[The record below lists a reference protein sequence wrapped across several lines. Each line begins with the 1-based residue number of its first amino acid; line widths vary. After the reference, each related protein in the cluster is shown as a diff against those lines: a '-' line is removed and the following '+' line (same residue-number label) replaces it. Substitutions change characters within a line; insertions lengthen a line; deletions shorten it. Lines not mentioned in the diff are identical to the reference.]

1 MTPRPR
7 VEVWRRSTPLRVQIF
22 LLLLGTI
29 TTAQVF
35 SAFLIFN
42 SPETGTAPVTVEV
55 AAKLLRDGL
64 TNETG
69 KRFTIAINERAPYDD
84 QEDTLERDYR
94 ESLARHLD
102 QAPAEVK
109 VVLHA
114 GSSRSR
120 SRSKP
125 EIGGLGTPPWL
136 FRTQAVSS
144 EHPVEAFSAALRRPD
159 GRWLVLADRQGLLSP
174 WEKRALLWL
183 SCSVLVAGMLGYL
196 FARRLTAPILSF
208 AEAAQRLG
216 RDPRATALVSEGP
229 AELGAAARAF
239 NDMQDRLR
247 RYVEDRTAMVGAIAH
262 DLRTPLTRLAFR
274 LESGPEELRVKAAGD
289 IAEMEAMINAALAF
303 VRDATRPAHRERLEL
318 GSLVES
324 VCSDMSETGAET
336 TFEGGDSVVLEADPL
351 GLRRVVTN
359 LIANACRYGLRA
371 RVRVTATEGQAVI
384 EVDDDG
390 PGLSNADLDRVFE
403 PFYRVERSRSRRT
416 GGVGLGLSVV
426 RAIVLAHGGTVGLES
441 RPEGGSRARVT
452 VPL

>member
-29 TTAQVF
+29 TTAQVV

-42 SPETGTAPVTVEV
+42 SPEMGVAPVTVEM
-55 AAKLLRDGL
+55 AAKFLRDGP

-69 KRFTIAINERAPYDD
+69 KRFTIAMNERAPYDD
-84 QEDTLERDYR
+84 QEDTVEREYR
-94 ESLARHLD
+94 EALARHLD

-109 VVLHA
+109 VVLRA
-114 GSSRSR
+114 GSSR

-144 EHPVEAFSAALRRPD
+144 EHPVEAFSAALRQPD
-159 GRWLVLADRQGLLSP
+159 GRWLVLAERQGLLSP

-183 SCSVLVAGMLGYL
+183 SGSVLVAGMLGYL

-216 RDPRATALVSEGP
+216 RDPRATALVLEGP

-274 LESGPEELRVKAAGD
+274 LESGPEELRLKAAGD

-303 VRDATRPAHRERLEL
+303 VRDATRQAHRERLEL

-324 VCSDMSETGAET
+324 VCADMSETGSET

-371 RVRVTATEGQAVI
+371 RVRVTAAEGQATV

-390 PGLSNADLDRVFE
+390 PGLSNADLERVFE

-426 RAIVLAHGGTVGLES
+426 RAIVLAHGGTVDLES
-441 RPEGGSRARVT
+441 RPEGGLRARVT

>member
-1 MTPRPR
+1 MTLRPYA
-7 VEVWRRSTPLRVQIF
+7 EVRRRSTPLRVQIF

-29 TTAQVF
+29 TVAQVF
-35 SAFLIFN
+35 SAFLIFS
-42 SPETGTAPVTVEV
+42 SPPAETAPVTVEV
-55 AAKLLRDGL
+55 AAQLLRDGL
-64 TNETG
+64 TGETG
-69 KRFTIAINERAPYDD
+69 KRFVIAMDKRAPYDD
-84 QEDTLERDYR
+84 LEDAVEREYR
-94 ESLARHLD
+94 EVLARHLD
-102 QAPAEVK
+102 LAPGEVR
-109 VVLHA
+109 VVLRA
-114 GSSRSR
+114 GSP
-120 SRSKP
+120 RSKPRP
-125 EIGGLGTPPWL
+125 EIGGPGTPPWL
-136 FRTQAVSS
+136 FRTPAATS
-144 EHPVEAFSAALRRPD
+144 EHPVEAFSAALRQAD
-159 GRWLVLADRQGLLSP
+159 GSWLVLTERQGLLNP
-174 WEKRALLWL
+174 WERRALLWL
-183 SCSVLVAGMLGYL
+183 SGSVLVAGLLGYL

-208 AEAAQRLG
+208 AEAAERLG

-274 LESGPEELRVKAAGD
+274 LESGPEELRIKAAGD
-289 IAEMEAMINAALAF
+289 IAEMEAMINAALVF

-324 VCSDMSETGAET
+324 VCADMAETGSEA

-359 LIANACRYGLRA
+359 LLANACRYGLRA
-371 RVRVTATEGQAVI
+371 RVRVSAAGGRAII

-390 PGLSNADLDRVFE
+390 PGLAVVDLDRVFE

-426 RAIVLAHGGTVGLES
+426 RAIVLAHGGTIAMRN
-441 RPEGGSRARVT
+441 RPEGGLRVRVT